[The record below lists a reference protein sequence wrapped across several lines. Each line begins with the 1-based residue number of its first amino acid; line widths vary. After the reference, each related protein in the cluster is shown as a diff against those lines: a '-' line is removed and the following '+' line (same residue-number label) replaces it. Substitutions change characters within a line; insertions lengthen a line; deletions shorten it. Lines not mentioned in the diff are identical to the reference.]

1 MCYNLGNYDGQAWVI
16 LYKLMV
22 VLWIIFGLSYLSMVL
37 NFIGRGYQKV
47 EHSEMMHSVAHS
59 ISEPFLHKH
68 FHWHDY
74 NQGNKELSLNVKVT
88 EERQRRHSDG
98 GSPSVSTPSDSLYFD
113 IKSHRN
119 HHKSSNTSVIP
130 YYP

>member
-1 MCYNLGNYDGQAWVI
+1 
-16 LYKLMV
+16 MV

-47 EHSEMMHSVAHS
+47 EHSEMMHSMAH
-59 ISEPFLHKH
+59 ISEPFLIKH

-74 NQGNKELSLNVKVT
+74 NHGNKKLTLTTDKT
-88 EERQRRHSDG
+88 KDRPRRHSDG
-98 GSPSVSTPSDSLYFD
+98 GSPASTPTDSLKFD
-113 IKSHRN
+113 YSSR
-119 HHKSSNTSVIP
+119 HHKSNTSVIP